1 MSAELAQKIELSR
14 QLALSKGTVIKMRK
28 EDVTKNKLLGAK
40 FSYSWYQTPSK
51 VGIEIPFIVEKKE
64 ELKVKFSDDKV
75 SIDFPIKDKN

>member
-1 MSAELAQKIELSR
+1 MSAELAQRIELSK

-51 VGIEIPFIVEKKE
+51 VGI
-64 ELKVKFSDDKV
+64 
-75 SIDFPIKDKN
+75 